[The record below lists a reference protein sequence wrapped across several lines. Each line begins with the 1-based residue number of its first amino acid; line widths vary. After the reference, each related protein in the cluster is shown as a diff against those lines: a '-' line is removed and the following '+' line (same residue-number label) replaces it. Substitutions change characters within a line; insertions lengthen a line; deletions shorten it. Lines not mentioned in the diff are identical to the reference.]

1 MNKTIKILAAL
12 LPLFITSCTNDD
24 ANVTTTPQQDPVVT
38 LSAGITRGEG
48 ETGTTNTEP
57 DPFSYNKIK
66 VINVTRQGKGLPY
79 SQAVFT
85 KNTSGTTA
93 TWTSDSPLLWCGGME
108 NTFHAVYPAT
118 ADYSSFTVPADQSTE
133 DGLKSADWMTGEAK
147 ATLNNLTSA
156 SPLDI
161 NMTRK
166 MAMVEI
172 EIKTGRTIDSNH
184 LLVVESPSYEGT
196 DNIIFETNDNKINAY
211 RTSNSEFTFSSIIP
225 PGSKSKDAILCRL
238 YRKNNESP
246 TLVNSY
252 KLNSDIIF
260 QSGKKYKFKFTPL
273 SFGGS
278 APTRSAAPNNLTLVS
293 VEPM

>member
-38 LSAGITRGEG
+38 LSAGITRTEG
-48 ETGTTNTEP
+48 ETGTTNTES
-57 DPFSYNKIK
+57 FSYNKIK

-133 DGLKSADWMTGEAK
+133 AKLKSADWMTGEAK
-147 ATLNNLTSA
+147 VTLANLDNASA
-156 SPLDI
+156 LDI

-196 DNIIFETNDNKINAY
+196 DNIIFETNDKKINAY

-246 TLVNSY
+246 TLLNSY

>member
-1 MNKTIKILAAL
+1 MNKTIKIMAAL

-24 ANVTTTPQQDPVVT
+24 ANVTTTPQKDQVVT
-38 LSAGITRGEG
+38 LSAGITRTEG
-48 ETGTTNTEP
+48 ETGTTNTES
-57 DPFSYNKIK
+57 FSYNKIK
-66 VINVTRQGKGLPY
+66 VINVTRQEKGLPY

-118 ADYSSFTVPADQSTE
+118 ADFSSFTVPADQSTE
-133 DGLKSADWMTGEAK
+133 AKLKSADWMTGEAK
-147 ATLNNLTSA
+147 VTLANLDNASA
-156 SPLDI
+156 LDI

-196 DNIIFETNDNKINAY
+196 DNIIFETNDKKINAY

-246 TLVNSY
+246 TLLNSY

>member
-1 MNKTIKILAAL
+1 MAAL

-24 ANVTTTPQQDPVVT
+24 ANVTTTPQKDQVVT
-38 LSAGITRGEG
+38 LSAGITRTEG
-48 ETGTTNTEP
+48 ETGTTNTES
-57 DPFSYNKIK
+57 FSYNKIK
-66 VINVTRQGKGLPY
+66 VINVTRQEKGLPY

-85 KNTSGTTA
+85 KNTSEATT

-133 DGLKSADWMTGEAK
+133 AKLKSADWMTGEAK
-147 ATLNNLTSA
+147 VTLANLDNASA
-156 SPLDI
+156 LDI

-196 DNIIFETNDNKINAY
+196 DNIIFETNDKKINAY

-225 PGSKSKDAILCRL
+225 PGSKSKDAILCHL
-238 YRKNNESP
+238 YTKNNEIP

-278 APTRSAAPNNLTLVS
+278 APTRSAAPDNLTLVS

>member
-1 MNKTIKILAAL
+1 MNKTIKIMAAL

-24 ANVTTTPQQDPVVT
+24 ANVTTTPQKDQVVT
-38 LSAGITRGEG
+38 LSAGITRTEG
-48 ETGTTNTEP
+48 ETGTTNTES
-57 DPFSYNKIK
+57 FSYNKIK
-66 VINVTRQGKGLPY
+66 VINVTRQEKGLPH

-172 EIKTGRTIDSNH
+172 EIKIGSTIYGNH
-184 LLVVESPSYEGT
+184 LLVVESPSYNGT

-225 PGSKSKDAILCRL
+225 PGSKSKDAILCHL
-238 YRKNNESP
+238 YTKNNESP

-252 KLNSDIIF
+252 KLNSDINF
-260 QSGKKYKFKFTPL
+260 QSGKKYKFKYTPL

-278 APTRSAAPNNLTLVS
+278 APTRSAAPDNLTLVS

>member
-1 MNKTIKILAAL
+1 MNKTIKIMAAL

-24 ANVTTTPQQDPVVT
+24 ANVTTTPQKDQVVT
-38 LSAGITRGEG
+38 LSAGITRTEG

-66 VINVTRQGKGLPY
+66 VINVTRQEKGLPY

-85 KNTSGTTA
+85 KNTSEATT

-133 DGLKSADWMTGEAK
+133 AKLKSADWMTGEAK
-147 ATLNNLTSA
+147 VTLANLTTA

-196 DNIIFETNDNKINAY
+196 DNIIFETNDKKINAY

-225 PGSKSKDAILCRL
+225 PGSKSKDAILCHL
-238 YRKNNESP
+238 YTKNNEIP

>member
-118 ADYSSFTVPADQSTE
+118 ADFSSFTVPSDQSDATK
-133 DGLKSADWMTGEAK
+133 LASADWMTGEK
-147 ATLNNLTSA
+147 TIEWSENVDTNEPISFEMKRH
-156 SPLDI
+156 
-161 NMTRK
+161 N
-166 MAMVEI
+166 AMVVI
-172 EIKTGRTIDSNH
+172 SNITVTNNTGTVQDVKFNAKDN
-184 LLVVESPSYEGT
+184 LVITPHNNGSAYE
-196 DNIIFETNDNKINAY
+196 
-211 RTSNSEFTFSSIIP
+211 
-225 PGSKSKDAILCRL
+225 AILPSGGSVDDIFATISIYINTITEEHHL
-238 YRKNNESP
+238 KIPES
-246 TLVNSY
+246 LSNG
-252 KLNSDIIF
+252 F
-260 QSGKKYKFKFTPL
+260 EAGKKYTFAASYTYSGPM
-273 SFGGS
+273 
-278 APTRSAAPNNLTLVS
+278 APTRSAAPDNLTLVS

>member
-1 MNKTIKILAAL
+1 MNKTIKIMAAL

-24 ANVTTTPQQDPVVT
+24 ANVTTTPQKDQVVT
-38 LSAGITRGEG
+38 LSAGITRTEG
-48 ETGTTNTEP
+48 ETGTTNTES
-57 DPFSYNKIK
+57 FSYNKIK

-133 DGLKSADWMTGEAK
+133 AKLKSADWMTGEAK
-147 ATLNNLTSA
+147 VTLANLDNASA
-156 SPLDI
+156 LDI

-172 EIKTGRTIDSNH
+172 EIKIGSTIDGNH
-184 LLVVESPSYEGT
+184 LLVVESPSYNGT

-225 PGSKSKDAILCRL
+225 PGSKSKDAILCHL
-238 YRKNNESP
+238 YTKNNEIP

>member
-1 MNKTIKILAAL
+1 MNKTIKIMAAL

-38 LSAGITRGEG
+38 LSAGITRTEG
-48 ETGTTNTEP
+48 ETGTTNTES
-57 DPFSYNKIK
+57 FSYNKIK

-118 ADYSSFTVPADQSTE
+118 ADFSSFTVPADQSTE
-133 DGLKSADWMTGEAK
+133 AKLKSADWMTGEAK
-147 ATLNNLTSA
+147 VTLANLDNASA
-156 SPLDI
+156 LDI

-172 EIKTGRTIDSNH
+172 EIKIGSTIDGNH

-196 DNIIFETNDNKINAY
+196 DNIIFETNDKKINAY

-225 PGSKSKDAILCRL
+225 PGSKSKDAILCHL
-238 YRKNNESP
+238 YTKNNEIP

>member
-1 MNKTIKILAAL
+1 MAAL

-38 LSAGITRGEG
+38 LSAGITRTEG
-48 ETGTTNTEP
+48 ETGTTNTES
-57 DPFSYNKIK
+57 FSYNKIK
-66 VINVTRQGKGLPY
+66 VINVTRQEKGLPY

-118 ADYSSFTVPADQSTE
+118 ADFSSFTVPADQSTE
-133 DGLKSADWMTGEAK
+133 AKLKSADWMTGEAK
-147 ATLNNLTSA
+147 VTLANLDNASA
-156 SPLDI
+156 LDI

-172 EIKTGRTIDSNH
+172 EIKIGSTIDGNH

-196 DNIIFETNDNKINAY
+196 DNIIFETNDKKINAY

-225 PGSKSKDAILCRL
+225 PGSKSKDAILCHL
-238 YRKNNESP
+238 YTKNNEIP

>member
-1 MNKTIKILAAL
+1 MNKTIKIMAAL

-24 ANVTTTPQQDPVVT
+24 ANVTTTPQKDQVVT
-38 LSAGITRGEG
+38 LSAGITRTEG
-48 ETGTTNTEP
+48 ETGTTNT
-57 DPFSYNKIK
+57 DFSYNKIK

-118 ADYSSFTVPADQSTE
+118 ADFSSFTVPADQSTE

-147 ATLNNLTSA
+147 ATLNNLTNA
-156 SPLDI
+156 SPITL

-166 MAMVEI
+166 MAKVEVTVELVNASWNDNEDYAYFILPENQYANNSENKTKALI
-172 EIKTGRTIDSNH
+172 ETISD
-184 LLVVESPSYEGT
+184 
-196 DNIIFETNDNKINAY
+196 ETNK
-211 RTSNSEFTFSSIIP
+211 RKFTAIIP
-225 PGSKSKDAILCRL
+225 AGNITSERQFYTINL
-238 YRKNNESP
+238 KNNI
-246 TLVNSY
+246 TLAIEKELS
-252 KLNSDIIF
+252 F
-260 QSGKKYKFKFTPL
+260 EAGKKYTFTAKHALPT
-273 SFGGS
+273 
-278 APTRSAAPNNLTLVS
+278 APKVPTRSAAPDNLTLVS

>member
-38 LSAGITRGEG
+38 LSAGITRTEG
-48 ETGTTNTEP
+48 ETGTTNTES
-57 DPFSYNKIK
+57 FSYNKIK
-66 VINVTRQGKGLPY
+66 VINVTRQEKGLPY

-93 TWTSDSPLLWCGGME
+93 TWTISEGTLLWCGGME

-118 ADYSSFTVPADQSTE
+118 ADYSSFTVPSDQSDATK
-133 DGLKSADWMTGEAK
+133 LASADWMTGEAK

-161 NMTRK
+161 KMTRK

-172 EIKTGRTIDSNH
+172 EIKTGRTIDGNH
-184 LLVVESPSYEGT
+184 LLVVESPSYNGT

-225 PGSKSKDAILCRL
+225 PGSKSKDAILCHL
-238 YRKNNESP
+238 YTKNNEIP

>member
-1 MNKTIKILAAL
+1 MNKTIKIMAAL

-118 ADYSSFTVPADQSTE
+118 ADFSSFTVPADQSTE

-147 ATLNNLTSA
+147 ATLNNLTNASA
-156 SPLDI
+156 LDI

-166 MAMVEI
+166 MAKVEVTI
-172 EIKTGRTIDSNH
+172 ELVNASWNDNEDYAYFILPENQYANNSENKTKALIETISD
-184 LLVVESPSYEGT
+184 
-196 DNIIFETNDNKINAY
+196 ETNK
-211 RTSNSEFTFSSIIP
+211 RKFTAIIP
-225 PGSKSKDAILCRL
+225 AGNITSESIFYTIYLKNENTILAIEKELSF
-238 YRKNNESP
+238 EA
-246 TLVNSY
+246 
-252 KLNSDIIF
+252 
-260 QSGKKYKFKFTPL
+260 GKKYTFTAKYDLLIAPKV
-273 SFGGS
+273 
-278 APTRSAAPNNLTLVS
+278 PTRSAAPDNLTLVS

>member
-38 LSAGITRGEG
+38 LSAGITRTEG
-48 ETGTTNTEP
+48 ETGTTNT
-57 DPFSYNKIK
+57 DFSYNKIK

-118 ADYSSFTVPADQSTE
+118 ADYSSFTVPSDQSDATK
-133 DGLKSADWMTGEAK
+133 LASADWMTGEAK

-156 SPLDI
+156 SPITL

-166 MAMVEI
+166 MAKVEVTI
-172 EIKTGRTIDSNH
+172 ELVNASWNDNEDYAYFILPENQYANNSENKTKALIETISD
-184 LLVVESPSYEGT
+184 
-196 DNIIFETNDNKINAY
+196 ETNK
-211 RTSNSEFTFSSIIP
+211 RKFTAIIP
-225 PGSKSKDAILCRL
+225 TGNITSESKFYTIYLKNENTILAIEKELSF
-238 YRKNNESP
+238 EA
-246 TLVNSY
+246 
-252 KLNSDIIF
+252 
-260 QSGKKYKFKFTPL
+260 GKKYTFTAKYDL
-273 SFGGS
+273 SPGPM
-278 APTRSAAPNNLTLVS
+278 APTRSAAPDNLTLVS

>member
-1 MNKTIKILAAL
+1 M
-12 LPLFITSCTNDD
+12 
-24 ANVTTTPQQDPVVT
+24 
-38 LSAGITRGEG
+38 
-48 ETGTTNTEP
+48 
-57 DPFSYNKIK
+57 
-66 VINVTRQGKGLPY
+66 INVTRQEKGLPY

-85 KNTSGTTA
+85 KNTSEATT
-93 TWTSDSPLLWCGGME
+93 TWTSDSPLLWCGGFE

-118 ADYSSFTVPADQSTE
+118 ADFSSFTVPSDQSDATK
-133 DGLKSADWMTGEAK
+133 LASADWMTAEAK

-196 DNIIFETNDNKINAY
+196 DNIIFETNDKKINAY

-246 TLVNSY
+246 TLLNSY

>member
-48 ETGTTNTEP
+48 ETGTTNTES
-57 DPFSYNKIK
+57 FSYNKIK

-93 TWTSDSPLLWCGGME
+93 TWTSDSPLLWCGGFE

-133 DGLKSADWMTGEAK
+133 AKLKSADWMTGEAK

-172 EIKTGRTIDSNH
+172 EIKIGSTIDGNH
-184 LLVVESPSYEGT
+184 LLVVESPSYNGT

-225 PGSKSKDAILCRL
+225 PGSKSKDAILCHL
-238 YRKNNESP
+238 YTKNNEIP